1 MRCHYSYY
9 IDRGKKHRVIIPG
22 CWNVVNSNDIKDC
35 TCMDP
40 LTQFQFEKQRFN
52 NVVEEL
58 QIVIRELQTE
68 NKNLMNIIKHLK

>member
-1 MRCHYSYY
+1 
-9 IDRGKKHRVIIPG
+9 
-22 CWNVVNSNDIKDC
+22 
-35 TCMDP
+35 MDP